1 MAELKK
7 VALMYDFDYTLS
19 PAFMQNFMLKEFKV
33 DIESF
38 WKECNDFGVKHNMD
52 SVLAYMYK
60 IIEFCKKE
68 NIKLTEKWLNN
79 IGKKIT
85 LYEGVEGWFNR
96 ITEFGKT
103 IGLDVEHYI
112 ISSGNKEILDGTSI
126 AKYFKRIYASSY
138 AYDDDGIAFWPT
150 QVVNFT
156 TKTQY
161 IFRIKKNILDDLNEQ
176 KKINQKMKPYVNYD
190 HMLYFGD
197 GFTDIPSMKVI
208 KDKGGYSICV
218 YDEKN
223 LKAKETAE
231 QILKDKRVNYIAP
244 TNYTQN
250 SQIDN
255 LVKDIL
261 KEIVIKDKLK
271 SYKE

>member
-19 PAFMQNFMLKEFKV
+19 PAFMQDFMLKEFNIDV
-33 DIESF
+33 ASF
-38 WKECNDFGVKHNMD
+38 WDDCNEFGAKNNMD

-60 IIEFCKKE
+60 IIEFCKKQ
-68 NIKLTEKWLNN
+68 NIPLTEKWLNN

-85 LYEGVEGWFNR
+85 LYEGVEDWFDR
-96 ITEFGKT
+96 ITKYGKS

-112 ISSGNKEILDGTSI
+112 ISSGNKEIVDGTSI

-138 AYDDDGIAFWPT
+138 AYDENGVAFWPT
-150 QVVNFT
+150 QAVNFT

-176 KKINQKMKPYVNYD
+176 KKINQKIEPYVNYD

-197 GFTDIPSMKVI
+197 GFTDIPSMLVI
-208 KDKGGYSICV
+208 KDHGGYSICV

-223 LKAKETAE
+223 PKALPTAE
-231 QILKDKRVNYIAP
+231 QILNDNRVNYIAP
-244 TNYTQN
+244 TNYTEN
-250 SQIDN
+250 SKIDN

-261 KEIVIKDKLK
+261 QEIVIKDKLSK
-271 SYKE
+271 Y